1 MSDVDQQSV
10 VALTIQDK
18 SVLYGAYMSFLRN
31 GGLFVPTARTYRLG
45 DEVFLLLTLMDEPE
59 KLPVAGR
66 VVWITPEGAQGNRQ
80 AGIGIEFS
88 DEDAS
93 ITAKIENYLAGSL
106 TSDRVTHTLRFAKK
120 HVQKSGPRGARS
132 HRLLGVVRSRA
143 HQRTHSPG
151 TWDTRCR
158 QAS

>member
-10 VALTIQDK
+10 LALTIQDK

-88 DEDAS
+88 DEDAT
-93 ITAKIENYLAGSL
+93 ITAKIETHLAGSL
-106 TSDRVTHTLRFAKK
+106 TSDRVTHTL
-120 HVQKSGPRGARS
+120 
-132 HRLLGVVRSRA
+132 
-143 HQRTHSPG
+143 
-151 TWDTRCR
+151 
-158 QAS
+158 

>member
-10 VALTIQDK
+10 LALTIQDK
-18 SVLYGAYMSFLRN
+18 SVLYGAYMSFLKN
-31 GGLFVPTARTYRLG
+31 GGLFVPTARSYRLG

-59 KLPVAGR
+59 KLLVGGR
-66 VVWITPEGAQGNRQ
+66 VVWITQEGAQGNRQ

-106 TSDRVTHTLRFAKK
+106 TSDRVTHTL
-120 HVQKSGPRGARS
+120 
-132 HRLLGVVRSRA
+132 
-143 HQRTHSPG
+143 
-151 TWDTRCR
+151 
-158 QAS
+158 